1 MPNRLYNKQV
11 TPKGY
16 KMGGKVMGD
25 RVGFD
30 KGMGVKEEGFKHKGK
45 LKKLYKEIIGKD
57 RKFKDPKD
65 ALMALTRAD
74 VGSKFVKGLEKK
86 GINADKL
93 KEDILKE
100 KMKSTEF
107 RIGTAKGK
115 SKASDDD
122 EKKYRVY
129 RKGGAVKK
137 PKVRKIGVI
146 GVGKAKDYPGIKEI
160 IKMNKQGKKRFGM
173 KMGGALKPVDPKTQ
187 KGLSKL
193 PTEVRNKMGYMKKG
207 GKVHGK

>member
-16 KMGGKVMGD
+16 QKGGSVKQSPMGSSST
-25 RVGFD
+25 
-30 KGMGVKEEGFKHKGK
+30 KGNILRGK
-45 LKKLYKEIIGKD
+45 LKSQKELKKITDSK
-57 RKFKDPKD
+57 KYKD
-65 ALMALTRAD
+65 A
-74 VGSKFVKGLEKK
+74 SY
-86 GINADKL
+86 
-93 KEDILKE
+93 
-100 KMKSTEF
+100 
-107 RIGTAKGK
+107 
-115 SKASDDD
+115 D
-122 EKKYRVY
+122 EKTKMLNVATMQ
-129 RKGGAVKK
+129 KGGPVKK
-137 PKVRKIGVI
+137 PKVRKIMAG